1 MFNMFTR
8 TFTAAFV
15 LCLASAA
22 FAQPE
27 VQAIYARGQEHFKA
41 KRWDDA
47 IREYTEVLR
56 LRSDVSGV
64 YYSRGLCYLNK
75 RVGEPKRTYQQE
87 AAITANLKPGE
98 KPPKSQNSLNAIAD
112 FTRSIEL
119 QPGAPSFASYYSRAQ
134 VYKLEN
140 DLEPAIVDL
149 QKFIEVHPA
158 FEQHPQFSTAKVQLT
173 AIGNDYAQSL
183 VTRGLYEIV
192 MLSYSTVRG
201 DKRTPEEIR
210 EDDERDRAIKD
221 LFRKAVKYYQPVNS
235 YSYAGRARARLQ
247 LDDFA
252 GAVGDFKEA
261 VKFTPNDASLI
272 GDLANAYKRN
282 KQLDLAVAEYGKIIA
297 MPEAHSSVKIA
308 KNNAYYRRGEL
319 YLEQN
324 KLDLALAD
332 VNKAIAD
339 SPKNFVAYF
348 LRGQV
353 YAKQGKK
360 TLARADFTT
369 SMEASGLRKVAQIQI
384 DMLDGK
390 AAAKSE
396 PAKPTQ
402 PATRPATPIRS
413 SESPAPVWR
422 STSTDQI
429 GSLADM
435 LGFHSPKGLNL
446 LCRAPFSGGVHPG
459 IVLNKKCNIGYNGQ
473 EIAVSDFEVYL
484 TTDNPKLELLAK
496 DGEKYAIGKEANG
509 TPLFLCYLNH
519 QNWWLPGKVVNG
531 NCNYTWQGK
540 EYYSTKFLYGFL
552 APAKSAASVTTA
564 TPPATPAA
572 TTPEPIANFVVK
584 PAPEPLES
592 QFRKEM
598 EFALTQQN
606 PSWYRGVAFLNLAGA
621 LQKSGK
627 PEKEVG
633 ELLGN
638 KLLEIA
644 YIDFYVVYEYI
655 LMNKNYN
662 PPWSLT
668 DKMLGSLTPEMRKKL
683 RETSSLTVKNYLD
696 KKPQPIITE
705 IFKPGYGWGKTVSSN
720 PAVPSSASTQNNDVA
735 AAKNAADQAKTKL
748 AALHVASGLIEKD
761 PKLAI
766 VHFRKALEVDPNYQP
781 AKDGIAKIAAD
792 ELIVKGDAFL
802 QAKDF
807 KSAFAEYN
815 KAVETAPNHINTY
828 WKRARASATAAVQD
842 PNSVNKELLQS
853 SLADFDTVVTMN
865 SKFADGYF
873 MRALVLFQLERWEPT
888 LADLTKAISLDP
900 NKAEYYDHRAN
911 VFRIL
916 GDDTKKM
923 ADIRRSNELRGVK

>member
-1 MFNMFTR
+1 MIIQRVSVVSTILFILCAVS
-8 TFTAAFV
+8 TAF
-15 LCLASAA
+15 S
-22 FAQPE
+22 QPE

-75 RVGEPKRTYQQE
+75 RVLEPKRTYQQE

-98 KPPKSQNSLNAIAD
+98 KPPKSQNSLSAIAD

-282 KQLDLAVAEYGKIIA
+282 KQLDLAIAEYGKIIA

-324 KLDLALAD
+324 KLDLTLAD

-360 TLARADFTT
+360 TLAHADFTT

-390 AAAKSE
+390 AAVRSE
-396 PAKPTQ
+396 PAKAVQQTTKTTTPKATNTAK
-402 PATRPATPIRS
+402 PAA
-413 SESPAPVWR
+413 
-422 STSTDQI
+422 
-429 GSLADM
+429 
-435 LGFHSPKGLNL
+435 
-446 LCRAPFSGGVHPG
+446 
-459 IVLNKKCNIGYNGQ
+459 
-473 EIAVSDFEVYL
+473 
-484 TTDNPKLELLAK
+484 
-496 DGEKYAIGKEANG
+496 
-509 TPLFLCYLNH
+509 
-519 QNWWLPGKVVNG
+519 
-531 NCNYTWQGK
+531 
-540 EYYSTKFLYGFL
+540 
-552 APAKSAASVTTA
+552 SAAS
-564 TPPATPAA
+564 PA
-572 TTPEPIANFVVK
+572 EPSASFVVM

-592 QFRKEM
+592 RFRQEM
-598 EFALTQQN
+598 QFALTQQN
-606 PSWYRGVAFLNLAGA
+606 PSWYRGVAFLNLAAG
-621 LQKSGK
+621 LQKTGK
-627 PEKEVG
+627 PENEVG

-668 DKMLGSLTPEMRKKL
+668 DKMLGSLAPEMRKKL

-792 ELIVKGDAFL
+792 ELIVKGDQFL
-802 QAKDF
+802 KAKDF
-807 KSAFAEYN
+807 RSALAEYN

-853 SLADFDTVVTMN
+853 SLADFDKVVTMN

-911 VFRIL
+911 LFRFL